1 MATESGKFHTVF
13 TIERFK
19 GNYKSREEALK
30 AEGKP
35 YKTTKFRKNVLLNE
49 GIQAMLDMIAG
60 LATITAWDNTN
71 ARVGVGDG
79 TIAEDPA
86 QTGLQGTNQAFASM
100 DAGYPSRT
108 DQTVSWRGTFG
119 GTEANFAWEEFT
131 VDNGSVAL
139 QNLNR
144 KVSSQGTKVSG
155 QTWVLTIDITL
166 S

>member
-1 MATESGKFHTVF
+1 MAKESGKFHTVF

-19 GNYKSREEALK
+19 GNYKSREEAIK

-35 YKTTKFRKNVLLNE
+35 YKITKFKKNVLLNE

-79 TIAEDPA
+79 TIAEDPS

-108 DQTVSWRGTFG
+108 GQTVSWRGTFG